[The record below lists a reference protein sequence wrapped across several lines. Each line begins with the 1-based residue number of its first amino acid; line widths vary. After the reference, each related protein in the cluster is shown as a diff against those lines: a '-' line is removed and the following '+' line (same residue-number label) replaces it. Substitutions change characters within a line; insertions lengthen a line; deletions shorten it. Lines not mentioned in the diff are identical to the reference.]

1 MMAERVPSVRFAS
14 FTEPWEQRKFSEVFS
29 FLRNNTL
36 SRAELSDSE
45 GETRDVHYGDIL
57 VKFGEVIDAR
67 RDELPRIASDALA
80 GGLSCQPLSNGDVI
94 IADTAE
100 DEAVGKCSELR
111 GCGDYPIVSG
121 LHTMACRPEFEF
133 APGYLGYYMNSP
145 AFHDQ
150 LLPLMQ
156 GIKVISVSKG
166 AISDTEVCFPSLPEQ
181 KAIGASLTE
190 LDNLITLHQ
199 REHDRLLNVRSS
211 LMQKMFPKVD
221 EVAPSLRFSDY
232 SEPWA
237 AHKLG
242 DLVTRYD
249 QRVPT
254 PTDDYVRLGVRSFA
268 RGTFLEKV
276 SADQA
281 IGETELRKVGVDNLI
296 VNIVFA
302 WEQAIAITSSE
313 DTVALVSHRFPQF
326 SFNEGQCPDFYRYA
340 LLDPRFKH
348 HLWLASPSGAGR
360 NKTLRIDEMLG
371 YELLVPTEAEQRTI
385 AAFFKNLD
393 QSIETRQRECDALA
407 HVKSALLQKMFV

>member
-1 MMAERVPSVRFAS
+1 MAENVPSIRLAGS
-14 FTEPWEQRKFSEVFS
+14 TEPWEQRKFGDLYRPTSEKNDLTFGRDRIISVANMHFS
-29 FLRNNTL
+29 TEVYVTDDDYLRTYNVMRL
-36 SRAELSDSE
+36 
-45 GETRDVHYGDIL
+45 GDIAFEGNRSGHFAHGRFVENTIGDGIVSHVFKVFRPQTDYDL
-57 VKFGEVIDAR
+57 NYWKYAIHNEATMK
-67 RDELPRIASDALA
+67 DALTRA
-80 GGLSCQPLSNGDVI
+80 TKASTMMHELVS
-94 IADTAE
+94 ADFLEQTTYA
-100 DEAVGKCSELR
+100 
-111 GCGDYPIVSG
+111 
-121 LHTMACRPEFEF
+121 
-133 APGYLGYYMNSP
+133 
-145 AFHDQ
+145 
-150 LLPLMQ
+150 
-156 GIKVISVSKG
+156 
-166 AISDTEVCFPSLPEQ
+166 PSLPEQ
-181 KAIGASLTE
+181 RQIGSLFAC
-190 LDNLITLHQ
+190 LDSLITLHQ

-211 LMQKMFPKVD
+211 LMQKMFPKVG
-221 EVAPSLRFSDY
+221 ETAPSLRFSDY
-232 SEPWA
+232 SEPWV

-254 PTDDYVRLGVRSFA
+254 PTDGYIRLGVRSFA

-281 IGETELRKVGVDNLI
+281 IGETELRKVGADNLI

-326 SFNEGQCPDFYRYA
+326 SFNEGQCPGFYRYA

-360 NKTLRIDEMLG
+360 NKTLRIDEMLD

-393 QSIETRQRECDALA
+393 QSIETRQCECDALIHA
-407 HVKSALLQKMFV
+407 KSALLQKMFV

>member
-1 MMAERVPSVRFAS
+1 MSPRFIHDLGTVTYGIRDGRSINVDEFMDTLQAYPS
-14 FTEPWEQRKFSEVFS
+14 
-29 FLRNNTL
+29 
-36 SRAELSDSE
+36 
-45 GETRDVHYGDIL
+45 
-57 VKFGEVIDAR
+57 
-67 RDELPRIASDALA
+67 
-80 GGLSCQPLSNGDVI
+80 
-94 IADTAE
+94 
-100 DEAVGKCSELR
+100 
-111 GCGDYPIVSG
+111 
-121 LHTMACRPEFEF
+121 FE
-133 APGYLGYYMNSP
+133 
-145 AFHDQ
+145 
-150 LLPLMQ
+150 
-156 GIKVISVSKG
+156 
-166 AISDTEVCFPSLPEQ
+166 EQ
-181 KAIGASLTE
+181 KLIGLT
-190 LDNLITLHQ
+190 LDCLDSLITLHQ

>member
-14 FTEPWEQRKFSEVFS
+14 FTEPWEQRKLGDVAHRIARKNEGESKLPLTISAKYGLVDQRTFFNNQVASKDMSGYYLLRKGEFAYNKSTSGDSPWGAVKRLEKYEKGCVSTLYICFGLDGADPDYLVAYYETDRWYKAIQMIAAEGARNHGLLNIAPDDFFDTVLALPPSREEQKLIGS
-29 FLRNNTL
+29 FL
-36 SRAELSDSE
+36 
-45 GETRDVHYGDIL
+45 
-57 VKFGEVIDAR
+57 AR
-67 RDELPRIASDALA
+67 
-80 GGLSCQPLSNGDVI
+80 
-94 IADTAE
+94 
-100 DEAVGKCSELR
+100 
-111 GCGDYPIVSG
+111 
-121 LHTMACRPEFEF
+121 
-133 APGYLGYYMNSP
+133 
-145 AFHDQ
+145 
-150 LLPLMQ
+150 
-156 GIKVISVSKG
+156 
-166 AISDTEVCFPSLPEQ
+166 
-181 KAIGASLTE
+181 

>member
-14 FTEPWEQRKFSEVFS
+14 FTEPWEQRKFGEIYQPNNE
-29 FLRNNTL
+29 RNVNREFGYDKTL
-36 SRAELSDSE
+36 SIATMTFNGGNGASDDSLD
-45 GETRDVHYGDIL
+45 TYKVIRVGDIAFEGHTNKEHAYGRFVL
-57 VKFGEVIDAR
+57 NDAG
-67 RDELPRIASDALA
+67 DGLMSPRFA
-80 GGLSCQPLSNGDVI
+80 C
-94 IADTAE
+94 
-100 DEAVGKCSELR
+100 LR
-111 GCGDYPIVSG
+111 PIVEQHYSFWKYYIPRERTMRPVLVNATKSG
-121 LHTMACRPEFEF
+121 TM
-133 APGYLGYYMNSP
+133 MNELVV
-145 AFHDQ
+145 DD
-150 LLPLMQ
+150 LMEE
-156 GIKVISVSKG
+156 SVLVPDL
-166 AISDTEVCFPSLPEQ
+166 AEQ
-181 KAIGASLTE
+181 EAIGLLFSH
-190 LDNLITLHQ
+190 LDSLITLHQ